1 VDILDSAIHSLDVRA
16 PLKGDDNFCRQ
27 VNASAEKVQEA
38 FLETIKSAI
47 TMRQANAMLGD
58 CTITQAGTFDPQNV
72 ENFFQ
77 QLGNALEGWTF
88 SGVLKSANEDMH
100 RLYSTFTKEAD
111 KFYISVY
118 FGIQFH
124 ELPYYRVDRRVIE
137 IQKELAKIEGRA
149 TSVLSEMT
157 SAADRVLATELEK
170 RGYTN
175 LGFEELFAKMFD
187 DEKLIEELNEKTAV
201 VETHF
206 PQVGVSRNKQ
216 SELLSELN
224 DLLIKFYQTSPVV
237 IDYNK
242 LMQGEEGITN
252 YFDIE
257 VIKKNKKTKRR
268 EAFIDTIKMP
278 KEAAGMLSGEIG
290 AVGET
295 LRKLGASFLCY

>member
-1 VDILDSAIHSLDVRA
+1 MRTPI
-16 PLKGDDNFCRQ
+16 KGDDYFCRQ
-27 VNASAEKVQEA
+27 VNAAAEKVQEA
-38 FLETIKSAI
+38 FLEAIKPTIA
-47 TMRQANAMLGD
+47 MRQASAMLGD
-58 CTITQAGTFDPQNV
+58 GTITQADTFDPQNV
-72 ENFFQ
+72 QNFLQ
-77 QLGNALEGWTF
+77 LLGNALEGWTF
-88 SGVLKSANEDMH
+88 SGILKSATEDMH

-187 DEKLIEELNEKTAV
+187 DEKLIEELNKKTAF
-201 VETHF
+201 VESQF
-206 PQVGVSRNKQ
+206 PQIAETRNKK

-224 DLLIKFYQTSPVV
+224 DLLIKFYQTSPVL
-237 IDYNK
+237 IDYNR

-257 VIKKNKKTKRR
+257 VLKNKKKNKRR
-268 EAFIDTIKMP
+268 EAFLDTIKMP
-278 KEAAGMLSGEIG
+278 KEAADMLSGELG

-295 LRKLGASFLCY
+295 LRKVAR

>member
-1 VDILDSAIHSLDVRA
+1 MRTPIKA
-16 PLKGDDNFCRQ
+16 DDYFCRQ
-27 VNASAEKVQEA
+27 VNAAADKVHEA
-38 FLETIKSAI
+38 FLEAIRSAI

-58 CTITQAGTFDPQNV
+58 GTITQADTFDPQNV
-72 ENFFQ
+72 QNFFQ

-88 SGVLKSANEDMH
+88 SGVLKSATEDMH

-137 IQKELAKIEGRA
+137 IQKELVKIESRT
-149 TSVLSEMT
+149 TSVSSKMT
-157 SAADRVLATELEK
+157 AAADRVLATELEK

-175 LGFEELFAKMFD
+175 LGFEELFAKIFD
-187 DEKLIEELNEKTAV
+187 DEKLIEELNMKTASV
-201 VETHF
+201 ESQFPHFRETH
-206 PQVGVSRNKQ
+206 SKK

-224 DLLIKFYQTSPVV
+224 DLLIKFYQTSPVL
-237 IDYNK
+237 IDHNR

-257 VIKKNKKTKRR
+257 VLKNKKMKRR
-268 EAFIDTIKMP
+268 EAFLDTIKMP
-278 KEAAGMLSGEIG
+278 KEAADMLSGELG

-295 LRKLGASFLCY
+295 LRKVAR